1 MWKDLT
7 SEPVWKYEEL
17 PPLLLAELTKLDLF
31 EVGDSE
37 LARAQWL
44 WSRRPKL
51 ILHASTALLAAG
63 LCVTLSLAIAF
74 IAGPETSMPK
84 RVAEMIISLLA
95 LVAAIYLIAQRIG
108 FVSWRREYELSI
120 DRLIH
125 TIHPRREGGSA
136 IEWWRLRA
144 PAFRCAETLWSAV
157 PLLEKLYEPIYHF
170 RYRFMN
176 DQTSPGKNQK

>member
-1 MWKDLT
+1 MNGNFEVRKDRLLAMWRDLT
-7 SEPVWKYEEL
+7 SEPLWKYQEL
-17 PPLLLAELTKLDLF
+17 PPLLLAEVTKLDLF

-51 ILHASTALLAAG
+51 ALHASTALLAAG

-74 IAGPETSMPK
+74 VAGPETSMPK

-108 FVSWRREYELSI
+108 FVRWRREYELSI
-120 DRLIH
+120 DRLVR
-125 TIHPRREGGSA
+125 TIHPGREGGSTV
-136 IEWWRLRA
+136 EW
-144 PAFRCAETLWSAV
+144 
-157 PLLEKLYEPIYHF
+157 
-170 RYRFMN
+170 
-176 DQTSPGKNQK
+176 

>member
-1 MWKDLT
+1 VNANAEVRNDRLLAMWRDLT
-7 SEPVWKYEEL
+7 SEPLWKYEEL

-51 ILHASTALLAAG
+51 ALYASTALLAAG

-74 IAGPETSMPK
+74 VAWPETSMPE
-84 RVAEMIISLLA
+84 RVSEMIISLLA
-95 LVAAIYLIAQRIG
+95 LVAAIYPIAQRMG

-136 IEWWRLRA
+136 IEW
-144 PAFRCAETLWSAV
+144 
-157 PLLEKLYEPIYHF
+157 
-170 RYRFMN
+170 
-176 DQTSPGKNQK
+176 

>member
-7 SEPVWKYEEL
+7 SEPVWKYQEL
-17 PPLLLAELTKLDLF
+17 PPLLVAELTKLDLF

-51 ILHASTALLAAG
+51 ALYTSTALVAAG

-74 IAGPETSMPK
+74 VTWPEPSMPK
-84 RVAEMIISLLA
+84 RDSEMIISVLA
-95 LVAAIYLIAQRIG
+95 LVAAIYPIAQRIG
-108 FVSWRREYELSI
+108 FVRWRREYELSI

-125 TIHPRREGGSA
+125 TIHPRRDGGSA
-136 IEWWRLRA
+136 IGW
-144 PAFRCAETLWSAV
+144 
-157 PLLEKLYEPIYHF
+157 
-170 RYRFMN
+170 
-176 DQTSPGKNQK
+176 

>member
-1 MWKDLT
+1 MNGNLEFRKNRLSGMWRDLT

-51 ILHASTALLAAG
+51 TLHASTALLAAG

-74 IAGPETSMPK
+74 VAWPETSMPK
-84 RVAEMIISLLA
+84 RVSEMIISLLA
-95 LVAAIYLIAQRIG
+95 LVAAIYPIAQRIG
-108 FVSWRREYELSI
+108 FLRWRREYELSI

-136 IEWWRLRA
+136 IEW
-144 PAFRCAETLWSAV
+144 
-157 PLLEKLYEPIYHF
+157 
-170 RYRFMN
+170 
-176 DQTSPGKNQK
+176 

>member
-1 MWKDLT
+1 VNPNAEVRNDRLLAMWRDLT
-7 SEPVWKYEEL
+7 SKPLWKYEEL

-51 ILHASTALLAAG
+51 ALYASTALLAAG

-74 IAGPETSMPK
+74 VAWPETSMPK
-84 RVAEMIISLLA
+84 RVSEMIISLLA
-95 LVAAIYLIAQRIG
+95 LVAAIYPITQRMG

-120 DRLIH
+120 DQLIH

-136 IEWWRLRA
+136 IEW
-144 PAFRCAETLWSAV
+144 
-157 PLLEKLYEPIYHF
+157 
-170 RYRFMN
+170 
-176 DQTSPGKNQK
+176 

>member
-1 MWKDLT
+1 MWRDLT

-37 LARAQWL
+37 LARVHWF

-51 ILHASTALLAAG
+51 PLHETTGLLVAG

-74 IAGPETSMPK
+74 VAWPETSMPK

-108 FVSWRREYELSI
+108 FVRWRREYELSI

-125 TIHPRREGGSA
+125 TIHPGRKGGPTV
-136 IEWWRLRA
+136 ER
-144 PAFRCAETLWSAV
+144 
-157 PLLEKLYEPIYHF
+157 
-170 RYRFMN
+170 
-176 DQTSPGKNQK
+176 

>member
-1 MWKDLT
+1 MWRDLT

-51 ILHASTALLAAG
+51 TLHASTALLAAG

-74 IAGPETSMPK
+74 VAWPETSMLK

-95 LVAAIYLIAQRIG
+95 LIAAIYLIAQRVG
-108 FVSWRREYELSI
+108 FVRWRREYELSI

-136 IEWWRLRA
+136 IEW
-144 PAFRCAETLWSAV
+144 
-157 PLLEKLYEPIYHF
+157 
-170 RYRFMN
+170 
-176 DQTSPGKNQK
+176 